1 MISRPLTAVFAAL
14 EALLV
19 LAIGIAL
26 VLVPLTILWIVQF
39 GFGADWAIF
48 WRASVDTWLIGHGV
62 DVTFTLDPAL
72 AAGLGL
78 PGAELPFTVSIA
90 VLGFALLTTLL
101 GVRAGRRIA
110 ETRYRVL
117 GSLVAVGTFA
127 VASLVVT
134 ATALDSLARPSL
146 VQAAILPVL
155 FFGGGLF
162 IGTRL
167 TLRELGI
174 TPRSRLLDAIPPLP
188 REVLATA
195 LRGGGAIVA
204 LLLAVASVA
213 TALALLFSYASV
225 ITLYE
230 SLHGEILGGALV
242 TMGQLALLPT
252 VVIWTAS
259 WLVGPGFALGTGS
272 LVSPLATSVGP
283 IPAIPLLG
291 ALPSGDSAFGFV
303 GILVPIVSAFLVGA
317 WFGPGIRRRLDGR
330 MVVVAAV
337 AMGLAAGVILGVLAG
352 FASGAAGPG
361 RLVDVGPNAWAVG
374 GWAAL
379 QCAIGA
385 TIGVLAAHR
394 IPRPRLPKP

>member
-1 MISRPLTAVFAAL
+1 M
-14 EALLV
+14 

-48 WRASVDTWLIGHGV
+48 WRASVDVWLIGHGV

-72 AAGLGL
+72 TAALGL
-78 PGAELPFTVSIA
+78 PGAELPFSVTIA
-90 VLGFALLTTLL
+90 ALGFALLTTLL

-110 ETRYRVL
+110 ETRYRAL

-127 VASLVVT
+127 VASVVVT
-134 ATALDSLARPSL
+134 ATVLDPLARPSI

-167 TLRELGI
+167 TLRDLGI
-174 TPRSRLLDAIPPLP
+174 TPRARLLDAIPPLP
-188 REVLATA
+188 REVLGMA
-195 LRGGGAIVA
+195 LRGGAAITA
-204 LLLAVASVA
+204 LLLTVASIL
-213 TALALLFSYASV
+213 TALAILFSYASV

-242 TMGQLALLPT
+242 TMGQLALVPT
-252 VVIWTAS
+252 VVIWAAS

-272 LVSPLATSVGP
+272 LVSPLATTVGP
-283 IPAIPLLG
+283 LPAVPLLG

-337 AMGLAAGVILGVLAG
+337 AMGVAAGLILGVLAG
-352 FASGAAGPG
+352 FASGGAGPG
-361 RLVDVGPNAWAVG
+361 RLAEVGPNPLAVG

-379 QCAIGA
+379 QCALGA
-385 TIGVLAAHR
+385 AIGVLAADR
-394 IPRPRLPKP
+394 LPRPRLKPRG